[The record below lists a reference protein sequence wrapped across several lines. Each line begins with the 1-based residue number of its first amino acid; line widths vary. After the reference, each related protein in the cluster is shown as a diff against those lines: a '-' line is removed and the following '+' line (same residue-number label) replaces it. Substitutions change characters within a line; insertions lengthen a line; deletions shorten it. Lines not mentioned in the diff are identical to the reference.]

1 LSISIVAAWERW
13 YSSLTPLAEG
23 SRSGT
28 ASTRSHGARS
38 ATVSN
43 SPSSPLERG
52 FLFRRNTTN
61 VGCVPEVVD
70 DGITG
75 LLVAPGDE
83 AALAAAVVKLLLDD
97 ARRAH
102 MEKRSRVVAEQ
113 RFDATVWVS
122 SLLDFYL
129 EVV

>member
-1 LSISIVAAWERW
+1 MGRPSVATLHRVPEKEPLRER
-13 YSSLTPLAEG
+13 LRA
-23 SRSGT
+23 
-28 ASTRSHGARS
+28 
-38 ATVSN
+38 
-43 SPSSPLERG
+43 
-52 FLFRRNTTN
+52 
-61 VGCVPEVVD
+61 VGCPFRSW
-70 DGITG
+70 
-75 LLVAPGDE
+75 PP
-83 AALAAAVVKLLLDD
+83 AAVVKLLLDD